1 MRINDTIGWKL
12 ELRSIEMRLNETSS
26 DAANIIVWLKNN
38 INNPAV
44 VDALHIFNK
53 DFDNIIKQFSLC
65 YYVGFKADVD
75 LALKS
80 NVSTHQVYNSI
91 NNISSTV
98 SRILNLLRVHYDTYY
113 GGYYD
118 ASKKYYQLLHN
129 LDCLY
134 LVVEASELAVGLN

>member
-38 INNPAV
+38 SNNPAV
-44 VDALHIFNK
+44 VDALNIFNK
-53 DFDNIIKQFSLC
+53 DFDSIIKQFSLC
-65 YYVGFKADVD
+65 YYAGFKADVD

-80 NVSTHQVYNSI
+80 DVSTNQVYNSI

-98 SRILNLLRVHYDTYY
+98 SRILNLLRVHYDHYY

-134 LVVEASELAVGLN
+134 LVVEASELAVGLD

>member
-38 INNPAV
+38 SNNPAV
-44 VDALHIFNK
+44 VDALNIFNK

>member
-12 ELRSIEMRLNETSS
+12 ELSSIEMRLNETSS

-38 INNPAV
+38 ISNPAV
-44 VDALHIFNK
+44 VDALNIFNK
-53 DFDNIIKQFSLC
+53 NYDNIVQQFSLC
-65 YYVGFKADVD
+65 YYAGFKSDVD

-80 NVSTHQVYNSI
+80 DVSTHQIYNSI

-98 SRILNLLRVHYDTYY
+98 SRILNLLRVHYDYYY

-134 LVVEASELAVGLN
+134 LVVEASELAVGLD